1 MKTITQLSIV
11 FFTCLLMF
19 GCASTPPTTEIF
31 PNTQQNTQLTQWEL
45 EGRIGIRTSTE
56 GFSANIHWQQCNEN
70 FLIQL
75 SGPLGLGA
83 VKIYGNQQSISVE
96 SNEGTQYFG
105 RNSQA
110 LEKALG
116 FTLPFDE
123 LFYWV
128 KALPQPNTAFE
139 SHQTGFTQSDWQL
152 DYFNWQTLENYQLP
166 EKIKLQALQNIQTK
180 RIMLKINN
188 WLSTSNCSNLSY

>member
-1 MKTITQLSIV
+1 MKAITQLSIV
-11 FFTCLLMF
+11 VFTSLLMF
-19 GCASTPPTTEIF
+19 GCASAPPTTEIF

-56 GFSANIHWQQCNEN
+56 GFSANIHWQQCDEN

-83 VKIYGNQQSISVE
+83 VKIYGNQQSISIE
-96 SNEGTQYFG
+96 SNEGTQYFD

-110 LEKALG
+110 LEQALG

-123 LFYWV
+123 LFYWI

-139 SHQTGFTQSDWQL
+139 SHPTGFTQSDWQL
-152 DYFNWQTLENYQLP
+152 DYSNWQTLENYQLP
-166 EKIKLQALQNIQTK
+166 EKIKLQSLQNIQTK

-188 WLSTSNCSNLSY
+188 WLNASNCSNLSY